1 MPSIETNWDNLNT
14 ILHRTQIEKELK
26 SILENYNE
34 NIKNMHFKKGIYV
47 YGAPGTGKTRFIES
61 VLHDLNYDIIRYDAS
76 DVRNKGLIDSI
87 TSNNISNCNVLDMMK
102 QKKRKIAILMDEIDG
117 MNNGDKGG
125 VAALVKLIRQ
135 KKTKKQML
143 ESTSNNPII
152 CVGSY
157 FVDKKVKEIMN
168 VCNVFEL
175 KTPTNIQL
183 MPLLKT
189 MIPDKG
195 RLYGDILRFV
205 KGDLRKLNL
214 IKRLYDHH
222 PNSITPGYLK
232 QTLQYKN
239 SDEDTKDITTT
250 LFSER
255 KPIHSHSYYIND
267 NNRTVVAL
275 LLHENM
281 IDHLQVNKVGNI
293 HGVYLKMLDNIC
305 YADYIDRI
313 TFQNQ
318 IWQFNEM
325 SSLMKTYCVAKMYHD
340 ALINGVTRNEVTRN
354 GENGLLENEAIV
366 GNIRFTKVLTKYST
380 EYNNQLFIYNL
391 CQELDM
397 DKKDLFCFFQEMRL
411 YFKIKS
417 DDKLE
422 QIEGIFE
429 GINVSKLD
437 IKRIFRF
444 MDKVSKKDGIIYCLE
459 DE

>member
-1 MPSIETNWDNLNT
+1 MPSIEPNWEKLNE
-14 ILHRTQIEKELK
+14 ILNRKQVEKDLK

-34 NIKNMHFKKGIYV
+34 NIKNIHFKKGIYI

-61 VLHDLNYDIIRYDAS
+61 VLHDLDYDIIRYDAS
-76 DVRNKGLIDSI
+76 DVRNKSLIDSI

-102 QKKRKIAILMDEIDG
+102 KKKRKIAILMDEIDG

-143 ESTSNNPII
+143 ESTSSNPII

-175 KTPTNIQL
+175 KTPSNNQL
-183 MPLLKT
+183 MPLIKGMMPNKT
-189 MIPDKG
+189 K
-195 RLYGDILRFV
+195 YYSDIARFI

-214 IKRLYDHH
+214 VKKMYDHD
-222 PNSITPGYLK
+222 PEKITSSYLK
-232 QTLQYKN
+232 RTLQYKN

-255 KPIHSHSYYIND
+255 KPLQTHSFYIND

-281 IDHLQVNKVGNI
+281 IDHMQLNNVGDLYGN
-293 HGVYLKMLDNIC
+293 YLKMLDKIC

-325 SSLMKTYCVAKMYHD
+325 SSLIKTYYVAKIYHD
-340 ALINGVTRNEVTRN
+340 AANDLNKTKD
-354 GENGLLENEAIV
+354 
-366 GNIRFTKVLTKYST
+366 IRFTKVLTKYST
-380 EYNNQLFIYNL
+380 EYNNQLFVYNL

-397 DKKDLFCFFQEMRL
+397 DKKDMFCFFQELRL
-411 YFKIKS
+411 YFGIKT
-417 DDKLE
+417 DDKLDQVE
-422 QIEGIFE
+422 PLFE
-429 GINVSKLD
+429 GTNVSKLD

-444 MDKVSKKDGIIYCLE
+444 LDKVTKKDAIVYSLD

>member
-14 ILHRTQIEKELK
+14 ILHRTQIEKEIK

-34 NIKNMHFKKGIYV
+34 NIKNMHFKKGIYI
-47 YGAPGTGKTRFIES
+47 YGAPGTGKTCFVES
-61 VLHDLNYDIIRYDAS
+61 VLRDLNYDIIRYDAS
-76 DVRNKGLIDSI
+76 DVRNRGLIDSI

-102 QKKRKIAILMDEIDG
+102 QRKRKIAILMDEIDG

-135 KKTKKQML
+135 KKTKKQLL

-157 FVDKKVKEIMN
+157 FMDKKVKEIMN

-175 KTPTNIQL
+175 KTPTSVQL

-189 MIPDKG
+189 MIPDKSK
-195 RLYGDILRFV
+195 LYGDILRFV
-205 KGDLRKLNL
+205 NGDLRKLNL
-214 IKRLYDHH
+214 IKKLHDHR
-222 PNSITPGYLK
+222 PDAITPRYLK
-232 QTLQYKN
+232 QTLQNKN
-239 SDEDTKDITTT
+239 CDEDTKDITTT

-281 IDHLQVNKVGNI
+281 IDQLQCNRVGNI
-293 HGVYLKMLDNIC
+293 VETYLKMLNSIC

-325 SSLMKTYCVAKMYHD
+325 SSLIKTYYVANMYHD
-340 ALINGVTRNEVTRN
+340 ALSTVGMN
-354 GENGLLENEAIV
+354 ENEIQV
-366 GNIRFTKVLTKYST
+366 RNIRFTKVLTKYST

-391 CQELDM
+391 CQDLDM
-397 DKKDLFCFFQEMRL
+397 DKKDLFCFFQELRL

-429 GINVSKLD
+429 GTNVSKLD
-437 IKRIFRF
+437 VKRIFRF
-444 MDKVSKKDGIIYCLE
+444 LDKVSKKDPVVYCLE

>member
-1 MPSIETNWDNLNT
+1 MPSIEPNWEKLNE
-14 ILHRTQIEKELK
+14 ILNRKDIEKELK

-34 NIKNMHFKKGIYV
+34 NIKNIHFKKGIYV
-47 YGAPGTGKTRFIES
+47 YGAPGTGKTRFVES
-61 VLHDLNYDIIRYDAS
+61 VLRDLDYDIIRYDAS
-76 DVRNKGLIDSI
+76 DVRNKSLIDSI

-102 QKKRKIAILMDEIDG
+102 KKKRKIAILMDEIDG

-143 ESTSNNPII
+143 ESTSRNPII

-175 KTPTNIQL
+175 KTPTNNQL
-183 MPLLKT
+183 MPLIKE
-189 MIPDKG
+189 MIPNKSK
-195 RLYGDILRFV
+195 YYCDIVRFI
-205 KGDLRKLNL
+205 KGDLRKVNL
-214 IKRLYDHH
+214 IKKLYDHD
-222 PNSITPGYLK
+222 PEKITSSYLK
-232 QTLQYKN
+232 RTLQYKN

-255 KPIHSHSYYIND
+255 KPLQSHSFYIND

-281 IDHLQVNKVGNI
+281 IDHLQLNNVEDLYGN
-293 HGVYLKMLDNIC
+293 YLKMLDNIC

-325 SSLMKTYCVAKMYHD
+325 SSLIKTYYVAKIYHD
-340 ALINGVTRNEVTRN
+340 TLSNV
-354 GENGLLENEAIV
+354 ENRTND
-366 GNIRFTKVLTKYST
+366 IRFTKVLTKYST
-380 EYNNQLFIYNL
+380 EYNNQLFVYNL

-397 DKKDLFCFFQEMRL
+397 DKKDMFCFFQELRL
-411 YFKIKS
+411 YFGIKS
-417 DDKLE
+417 DDKLD
-422 QIEGIFE
+422 QIEPLFE
-429 GINVSKLD
+429 GTNVSKLD

-444 MDKVSKKDGIIYCLE
+444 LDKVTKKDAVVYSLD